1 VPRIIE
7 FACEYSKE
15 FKNMKLKMKNKQHDG
30 YFIYGSYQT
39 VAWYKT
45 KEEADYMCRK
55 MNYGMEFG
63 YYKVVPSY
71 K

>member
-1 VPRIIE
+1 
-7 FACEYSKE
+7 
-15 FKNMKLKMKNKQHDG
+15 MKLKMKNKQHDG

>member
-1 VPRIIE
+1 VKALAGIKLTYPRESSI
-7 FACEYSKE
+7 
-15 FKNMKLKMKNKQHDG
+15 MKTVNKTHDG

-45 KEEADYMCRK
+45 KQEAEAMCRK